1 MNEEKLD
8 VFNNISILIPAFNPD
23 KKLTVLVDD
32 LIKAGFQ
39 NINVV
44 DDGSSEVCR
53 PIFNQLELATQCHV
67 LVHAVNMGKGVA
79 LKSGFNYFLNNCS
92 ACLGIVTADADG
104 QHTVDDIIKVS
115 QRLLENPHKLIL
127 GSRNF
132 SKSNIPFRSRFG
144 NILTRKMF
152 GFLTGLK
159 ISDTQTGLRA
169 ISYDFAYKLMSVHG
183 ERFEYE
189 TNMLLECRNQ
199 DIEIDEVYIETI
211 YIEENKSSHFNPLV
225 DSVKIY
231 GVFLKF
237 MSSSFLSFTLDIFL
251 FSMFSKLFYRFTPE
265 YFIILS
271 TIVARIISS
280 LFNYN
285 TNKNA
290 VFKHK
295 ANDKLVI
302 IRYYVLCSALM
313 LVSGLSVS
321 ATWFVFKGSQIFI
334 KIIIDGILSVMS
346 FKVQKE
352 WVFKKIY
359 DLESL

>member
-1 MNEEKLD
+1 MNEDKVD
-8 VFNNISILIPAFNPD
+8 VFNNISVLIPAFNPD
-23 KKLTVLVDD
+23 KKLTVLVED

-39 NINVV
+39 NISVV
-44 DDGSSEVCR
+44 DDGSSEECR
-53 PIFNQLELATQCHV
+53 SIFNHLKLKKQCHV

-92 ACLGIVTADADG
+92 GCIGIVTADADG
-104 QHTVDDIIKVS
+104 QHNISDIIKVS
-115 QRLLENPHKLIL
+115 QRLIENPHKLIL

-132 SKSNIPFRSRFG
+132 SESNIPFRSRFG
-144 NILTRKMF
+144 NILTRKLF

-169 ISYDFAYKLMSVHG
+169 ISYNFAYKLMSVHG
-183 ERFEYE
+183 DRFEYE

-199 DIEIDEVYIETI
+199 DIEIDEVFIDTI
-211 YIEENKSSHFNPLV
+211 YIEENKSSHFNPLI
-225 DSVKIY
+225 DSMKIY

-237 MSSSFLSFTLDIFL
+237 MSSSFLSFILDIFL
-251 FSMFSKLFYRFTPE
+251 FSMFTKLFYRFTPE
-265 YFIILS
+265 YFIIIS

-285 TNKNA
+285 ANKNA
-290 VFKHK
+290 VFNHK
-295 ANDKLVI
+295 TPDRLAI
-302 IRYYVLCSALM
+302 YRYYVLCSVLM
-313 LVSGLSVS
+313 LMSGLSVS

-334 KIIIDGILSVMS
+334 KVIIDGVLSVMS

-352 WVFKKIY
+352 WVFSKKY